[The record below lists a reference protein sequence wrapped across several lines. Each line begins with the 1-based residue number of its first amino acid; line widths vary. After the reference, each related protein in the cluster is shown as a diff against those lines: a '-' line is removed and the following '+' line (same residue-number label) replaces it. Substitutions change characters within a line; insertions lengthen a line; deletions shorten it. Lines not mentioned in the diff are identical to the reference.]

1 MQVDENHGDA
11 CGNGTTMTRKKKK
24 TDTRS
29 VWKCVVEARILYPA
43 FVLGQTNWR
52 NTMTKSMLG
61 NVDIK
66 WMIRI
71 VESFLSTI
79 DGTLT
84 ESNVSACFILVSDA
98 PCKPKTLDLRVLS
111 DPEKEKL
118 IN

>member
-1 MQVDENHGDA
+1 
-11 CGNGTTMTRKKKK
+11 MTRKKKK